1 MDKILIRVGSL
12 SEHKIGAVRDAC
24 EALGIDADVVGI
36 AAKSGVNEQPLG
48 AFETTYG
55 AKVRAN
61 EAWRSSEGV
70 PDIAIGIESGII
82 PLVDPQRDGIEEE
95 YVDCAFVCL
104 RAGEY
109 RILTQSAG
117 HMVDPQDVREA
128 RRRGFDKNTV
138 SSVTRER
145 TNCDATDST
154 PWYTGG
160 MVSRKECLQH
170 AVKIALAQFLAEERR
185 VRTS

>member
-1 MDKILIRVGSL
+1 VDKILIRVGSL

-24 EALGIDADVVGI
+24 EALKIDAEIVGI
-36 AAKSGVNEQPLG
+36 AAKSGVNEQPFG

-55 AKVRAN
+55 AKARAN
-61 EAWRSSEGV
+61 DAWRSGGSV

-82 PLVDPQRDGIEEE
+82 PLVDPHREGVDEE

-117 HMVDPQDVREA
+117 HMVDPQDIREA

-154 PWYTGG
+154 PWYTDG
-160 MVSRKECLQH
+160 MISRKECIQQ

-185 VRTS
+185 ERAG